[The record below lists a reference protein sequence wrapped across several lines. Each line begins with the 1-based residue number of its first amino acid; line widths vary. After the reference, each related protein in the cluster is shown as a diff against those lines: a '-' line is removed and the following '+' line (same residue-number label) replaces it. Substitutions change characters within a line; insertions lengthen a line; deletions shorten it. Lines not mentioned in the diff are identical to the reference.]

1 MVGYLDNELLAKE
14 NPSAEKPLKK
24 ARGGVASRKAKTNSM
39 VASAARSKGK
49 ADTKH
54 PPSVIEDESSHPS
67 TAASKAGD
75 LSFVLNAPA
84 QSPPRSTPRSTPTR
98 SPKVQSVKHPQIHPE
113 SSSPPA
119 ELFPSVPEPP
129 PTFTPAE
136 PAHNRT
142 LRDIYV

>member
-1 MVGYLDNELLAKE
+1 MIGYLDNELLAKD
-14 NPSAEKPLKK
+14 NPSAEKPVKK

-49 ADTKH
+49 SDNKH
-54 PPSVIEDESSHPS
+54 PSSVTEEESPHPS
-67 TAASKAGD
+67 TTTPSKAGD

-84 QSPPRSTPRSTPTR
+84 QSPRSTPTK
-98 SPKVQSVKHPQIHPE
+98 SPHVQPVKHPQTHPE
-113 SSSPPA
+113 SSPPPA
-119 ELFPSVPEPP
+119 ELVPSVLEPP

-142 LRDIYV
+142 LLDVLI

>member
-1 MVGYLDNELLAKE
+1 MTGYLDNELLAKD

-49 ADTKH
+49 SDSKH
-54 PPSVIEDESSHPS
+54 PPSVVEEESSHPS
-67 TAASKAGD
+67 TTASKAGD

-84 QSPPRSTPRSTPTR
+84 QSPPRPTSRSTPTN
-98 SPKVQSVKHPQIHPE
+98 SPNVQSVKHPQTHTE
-113 SSSPPA
+113 SSPPPA

-142 LRDIYV
+142 LLDVDI